1 MEQKSV
7 LSDKVDKNQTSY
19 QVDLTL
25 TSIISRNRWK
35 VVPDASFTVYWKSI
49 RDIFVYLL
57 LVTQGK

>member
-25 TSIISRNRWK
+25 TSIRN
-35 VVPDASFTVYWKSI
+35 I
-49 RDIFVYLL
+49 
-57 LVTQGK
+57 